1 MPSLPCS
8 ISRARIQQILQQA
21 MVLNSVPKGNKKVL
35 DEGAKQKRTT
45 NNDEL
50 TQRFGLSD
58 DYTAGEI

>member
-1 MPSLPCS
+1 
-8 ISRARIQQILQQA
+8 

-58 DYTAGEI
+58 DYTAGKS